1 MGDIDAEWDAFCD
14 DDDDDEYEDN
24 VKDVET
30 NFENKEKK
38 DDIAPQPTDIYISTR
53 TEIAFLNKPIDLKKK
68 FWLIPVNNYDDMREG
83 VIKKQMKFISNDEEE
98 YQTLQKNLEQYEH
111 NFIEQSIISQMKA
124 DIGNKK
130 YKDVRKV
137 SIGIS
142 KKDMMTNR
150 TKKKGAF
157 YNCFVLIVRMLEKS
171 KFKEYHVKIFNT
183 GKIELPGIQDTNYLD
198 SIKNKIIDIL
208 SVDNEEYLFVNKTL
222 NELESNESI
231 LINSNFDCNYYLDRN
246 KLFNI
251 LKYEYNLN
259 TIYDPCT
266 YPGVRCTFYYKDEI
280 TDGKQVN
287 ENDKSVSFMIFRTGS
302 VLIVGK
308 CSEENLY
315 KIYNFIKMFLIKIY
329 TRIVKNNVEPKKKS
343 SIIKKTKRK
352 IIVH

>member
-1 MGDIDAEWDAFCD
+1 MADIDDEWEAFLE
-14 DDDDDEYEDN
+14 DENEEEIN
-24 VKDVET
+24 EGET
-30 NFENKEKK
+30 NTETITSEV
-38 DDIAPQPTDIYISTR
+38 APEPTDIYISTR
-53 TEIAFLNKPIDLKKK
+53 TEIAFLDQTIDLKKY

-83 VIKKQMKFISNDEEE
+83 VIKKQMKFISNNEEE
-98 YQTLQKNLEQYEH
+98 FDTLQKNLECYSN
-111 NFIEQSIISQMKA
+111 NFVEQSIISTMKA

-130 YKDVRKV
+130 YKDVRKI

-157 YNCFVLIVRMLEKS
+157 YNCFVLIIRLMENS
-171 KFKEYHVKIFNT
+171 AFKEYHVKIFNT
-183 GKIELPGIQDTNYLD
+183 GKIELPGIQDTSYLGN
-198 SIKNKIIDIL
+198 IKNKIIEIL
-208 SVDNEEYLFVNKTL
+208 SINNNKLSFVNRTL
-222 NELESNESI
+222 NDLHSNESI

-266 YPGVRCTFYYKDEI
+266 YPGVRCTFYYQDDI
-280 TDGKQVN
+280 TDGKQIS
-287 ENDKSVSFMIFRTGS
+287 ETDKSITFMIFRTGS

-308 CSEENLY
+308 CSEENLH
-315 KIYNFIKMFLIKIY
+315 KIYEFIKKFLIDIY
-329 TRIVKNNVEPKKKS
+329 PRIVKNNIEIKKKQ
-343 SIIKKTKRK
+343 IVAKKTKRK